1 MALTPPET
9 ELRPREKNLESSSE
23 PLIAAKEPALSW
35 KKGNRSSA
43 ENKYMKTKKDIVG
56 NWLPRY
62 TGTPVSDF
70 GKYLL
75 LVNFQN
81 YVQLFAEW
89 EDVPIQGTNRQM
101 PNATS
106 GNISII
112 NFGMG
117 SANAATVMDLLSA
130 VQPEARSEEHTS

>member
-1 MALTPPET
+1 
-9 ELRPREKNLESSSE
+9 
-23 PLIAAKEPALSW
+23 
-35 KKGNRSSA
+35 
-43 ENKYMKTKKDIVG
+43 MKTKKDIVG

-75 LVNFQN
+75 LVTFQY
-81 YVQLFAEW
+81 YVHLFAEW
-89 EDVPIQGTNRQM
+89 VDVPIQGTNRQM

-112 NFGMG
+112 NLGMG
-117 SANAATVMDLLSA
+117 SANAATVMELLNA
-130 VQPEARSEEHTS
+130 DQREEVLFHGKCGGMYNHRNTRLQYS

>member
-23 PLIAAKEPALSW
+23 PLISAKEPALSW

-89 EDVPIQGTNRQM
+89 EDVPIQGTNRKM

-106 GNISII
+106 G
-112 NFGMG
+112 
-117 SANAATVMDLLSA
+117 
-130 VQPEARSEEHTS
+130 RSEESRVGKE

>member
-1 MALTPPET
+1 
-9 ELRPREKNLESSSE
+9 
-23 PLIAAKEPALSW
+23 
-35 KKGNRSSA
+35 
-43 ENKYMKTKKDIVG
+43 MKTKKDIVG

-130 VQPEARSEEHTS
+130 VQQIGRASCRERVCQYV